1 MASLDLPSMTE
12 AVTTSIEV
20 AIPEVS
26 YEDDPVTA
34 WAADV
39 VSGRV
44 VAGPHVRNA
53 CRRHLLDLRD
63 GPARGL
69 FWDLAEAK
77 RRIDW
82 FPKYLRLNGGQ
93 FEGIRF
99 RLHPSQAFR
108 VGSLFGWKWSEGEK
122 AGLRRFRRF
131 YDEEGKGNGKSPLL
145 AGIGLMMMVADGE
158 PRAEI
163 YAAAAKK
170 EQAQVLFRDGV
181 AMVDQSPK
189 LAERIKKSGDLHPWQ
204 LTYVGKTGDKRIF
217 KPISSDKA
225 QSGPRPSCALC
236 DEVHEHPNREVIEML
251 ERGFKFRKQ
260 PLLVMAT
267 NSGSDRKSICWEE
280 HQHAV
285 EVAAGIKQD
294 DTTFA
299 FVCSL
304 DEGDDWQNDPSC
316 WIKANPLLGYTITE
330 DYLAGVVDQAR
341 LMPGKRNGIARLHF
355 CEWTQS
361 VNAAIKR
368 EAWMACRKPLDLQA
382 LIDGGFLCYGGLD
395 LSRTRDFTALTLTW
409 LLDATKDA
417 EKLASKT
424 WFWTPADTL
433 KDRADTDQAPYE
445 LWAQDGH
452 IEAVPGQRLQYSWLA
467 DAISRICARFG
478 PVEIGADQYGLEQL
492 QEHLRAIGQSIPATI
507 HPQGFQK
514 RILERDESAPE
525 GEQEIYLWMPHS
537 INQFE
542 NALYEGRMQIDPNP
556 MLDLCAASVVYAENR
571 TGHRMFDKE
580 NAFGRIDG
588 MVSTA
593 MSVGMALCRERNGAV
608 ASPWDDPEF
617 SM

>member
-1 MASLDLPSMTE
+1 MASLDLPS
-12 AVTTSIEV
+12 TTTATISTDLD
-20 AIPEVS
+20 IPDVS
-26 YEDDPVTA
+26 YDDDPVTA

-39 VSGRV
+39 VRGVV

-69 FWDLAEAK
+69 VWDLEEALK
-77 RRIDW
+77 RIAW
-82 FPKYLRLNGGQ
+82 FPKNLRLNGGQ
-93 FEGIRF
+93 FEGIPF
-99 RLHPSQAFR
+99 KLHPSQAFR
-108 VGSLFGWKWSEGEK
+108 VGSLFGWKWADS
-122 AGLRRFRRF
+122 GLRRFRRF

-145 AGIGLMMMVADGE
+145 AGIGLMMMVADRE
-158 PRAEI
+158 PRAEV

-189 LAERIKKSGDLHPWQ
+189 LSSRIRKSGDLHPWQ
-204 LTYVGKTGDKRIF
+204 LTYIGKAGDKRIF

-280 HQHAV
+280 HMHAV
-285 EVAAGIKQD
+285 EVAAGIKTD

-316 WIKANPLLGYTITE
+316 WIKANPLLGQTITE

-361 VNAAIKR
+361 VNAAIRR
-368 EAWMACRKPLDLQA
+368 EAWMACQKSLDLEA
-382 LIDGGFLCYGGLD
+382 LIAGGYPCYGGLD
-395 LSRTRDFTALTLTW
+395 LSKTRDFTALTLTW
-409 LLDATKDA
+409 VLDDTKDA
-417 EKLASKT
+417 QVLASKT

-433 KDRADTDQAPYE
+433 KDRAETDQAPYE
-445 LWAQDGH
+445 LWAQEGF
-452 IEAVPGQRLQYSWLA
+452 IEPVPGQRLKYAWLA
-467 DAISRICARFG
+467 GALGSICARFE
-478 PVEIGADQYGLEQL
+478 PLEIGADQYGLEQL
-492 QEHLRAIGQSIPATI
+492 SEHLVDQGISLPLTI

-514 RILERDESAPE
+514 RVLERNPDAPE
-525 GEQEIYLWMPHS
+525 GEQEIYLWMPDS
-537 INQFE
+537 INKLE
-542 NALYEGRMQIDPNP
+542 NALYEQRLQIDPNP
-556 MLDLCAASVVYAENR
+556 MLDSCAASVVYAENR

-580 NAFGRIDG
+580 HAFGRIDG
-588 MVSTA
+588 MVSQA
-593 MSVGMALCRERNGAV
+593 MSVGMALCRPRDGGAV
-608 ASPWDDPEF
+608 FSPWDDPEF
-617 SM
+617 TMAD